1 MDSLVLGRTLLQQG
15 QSHQALQHFL
25 DGLAHAQSEQ
35 SNEAGYWLA
44 IADIVHDSGQFERAL
59 SLHQH
64 ALSLAEGEAHYCS
77 AYLGLAADLWA
88 MGQVAAAYP
97 LQAQALAMAVLQDD
111 AVLLV
116 QSARLY
122 QLQQQWPAA
131 LAQFEQAVL
140 LVDDCESFM
149 LHWSILSLYLQI
161 NQTDGLPA
169 AISRASS
176 ALAHAGA
183 SDLRGALLIK
193 LAQASQAC
201 QQYTA
206 AVDFYQAAML
216 HSAQQKKPPRP
227 RRLREVEFKLQQTT
241 SEIEIDLLR
250 LKSAQQD
257 EQVRLLEST
266 TYRDA
271 VTGLHNLRYLEA
283 RWPMLLALAIDHPSL
298 CVLHC
303 GVDQS
308 TYLREVMGEAKS
320 NDCSLRIAK
329 VLQDALPEGAEL
341 IAGGQLVFKLMLPA
355 SSADLANALIEQ
367 IQQQIAQLDFS
378 DLPEALT
385 LSMGGTI
392 YQQGDTVDVLQ
403 LRADLALYLAMRHG
417 AGAVVW
423 EMAV

>member
-1 MDSLVLGRTLLQQG
+1 MDYLVLGRTLLQQG

-25 DGLAHAQSEQ
+25 DGLALAQSEQ
-35 SNEAGYWLA
+35 SNEAAYWLA

-64 ALSLAEGEAHYCS
+64 ALALADSAAQSCS

-88 MGQVAAAYP
+88 MGQETVAYP
-97 LQAQALAMAVLQDD
+97 LQAQALAFPALQDD
-111 AVLLV
+111 AILLV

-131 LAQFEQAVL
+131 LAQLERAARQVADSDS
-140 LVDDCESFM
+140 LV
-149 LHWSILSLYLQI
+149 LHWSILSLYLRI
-161 NQTDGLPA
+161 NAPLDLPA
-169 AISRASS
+169 AIDRASA
-176 ALAHAGA
+176 ALSHAGS
-183 SDLRGALLIK
+183 SDLRGLLLIK

-206 AVDFYQAAML
+206 AVDFYQAAMR
-216 HSAQQKKPPRP
+216 HSAQHKKPQRP
-227 RRLREVEFKLQQTT
+227 RRLRDVEFKLQQTT
-241 SEIEIDLLR
+241 SDIEIDLLR
-250 LKSAQQD
+250 LKNAQQD
-257 EQVRLLEST
+257 EQVRWLESA

-283 RWPMLLALAIDHPSL
+283 RWPTLLAQAIDQPSL
-298 CVLHC
+298 CVLHL

-320 NDCSLRIAK
+320 NDCSVRITR
-329 VLQDALPEGAEL
+329 VLQDALPEGTEL
-341 IAGGQLVFKLMLPA
+341 IAGGQLVFKLILPN

-423 EMAV
+423 EMAA